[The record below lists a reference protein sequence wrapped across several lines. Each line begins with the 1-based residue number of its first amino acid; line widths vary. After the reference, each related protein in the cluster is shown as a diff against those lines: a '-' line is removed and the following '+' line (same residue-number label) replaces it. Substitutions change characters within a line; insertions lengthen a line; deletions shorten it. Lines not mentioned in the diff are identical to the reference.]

1 MRLIFVALIGLAA
14 CAPKPETPE
23 QATTRLATE
32 SSDAKRAI
40 DSLNAEFEGHFNA
53 GHGDLVAAQYTE
65 DGELQV
71 PGAPF
76 LKGRAAIAAAVTGLA
91 TMKAAIKTTATT
103 VSASGPIAIERGE
116 YTMSMVPPGAPAA
129 TSESGIYLI
138 HWHKVNGNWMR
149 VSDVASSAAPASM
162 GGPPPK
168 AK

>member
-1 MRLIFVALIGLAA
+1 MHLMYLALIGLAA
-14 CAPKPETPE
+14 CAPKAETPE
-23 QATTRLATE
+23 QAATRLATE
-32 SSDAKRAI
+32 SSEAKRAI
-40 DSLNAEFEGHFNA
+40 DSLNADFEGHFNA

-71 PGAPF
+71 PGAP
-76 LKGRAAIAAAVTGLA
+76 LTKGRVAIAAAVNGLA
-91 TMKAAIKTTATT
+91 TMKAAIKTTATS
-103 VSASGPIAIERGE
+103 VSANGALAIERGE

-162 GGPPPK
+162 GGPPPTTK
-168 AK
+168 